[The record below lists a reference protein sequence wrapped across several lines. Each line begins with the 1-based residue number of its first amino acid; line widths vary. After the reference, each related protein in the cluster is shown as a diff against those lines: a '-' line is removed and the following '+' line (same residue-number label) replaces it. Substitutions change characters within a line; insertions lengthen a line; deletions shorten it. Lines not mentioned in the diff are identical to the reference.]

1 MSNFEACSQQHHQKD
16 RLEMIQIPENEIE
29 LKAIRAGGPGGQN
42 VNKVASAIQLR
53 FDSQNSSLPETVK
66 AELLILRDQRISTE
80 GVITI
85 TARQYRN
92 QEANRLAAL
101 ERLGKIIEKAQEKP
115 KHRKATRPTRSSVTR
130 RLEEKTKRSR
140 QKQLRG
146 KINPEE

>member
-1 MSNFEACSQQHHQKD
+1 M
-16 RLEMIQIPENEIE
+16 LVPEHEIE

-53 FDSQNSSLPETVK
+53 FDSQNSSLSDEVK
-66 AELLILRDQRISTE
+66 AAILKLHDQRISTD

-101 ERLGKIIEKAQEKP
+101 ERLDGIIQKAQNQP
-115 KHRKATRPTRSSVTR
+115 KHRKATRPTRASVTK
-130 RLEEKTKRSR
+130 RLAEKTKRSR

-146 KINPEE
+146 KINPDAD

>member
-1 MSNFEACSQQHHQKD
+1 MNELAPIS
-16 RLEMIQIPENEIE
+16 IPENEIE

-53 FDSQNSSLPETVK
+53 FDSQNSSLPEEIK
-66 AELLILRDQRISTE
+66 IRLLKIRDQRISAD

-101 ERLGKIIEKAQEKP
+101 ERLDKIIQKAQILP
-115 KHRKATRPTRSSVTR
+115 KKRKTTRPTRASVSR
-130 RLEEKTKRSR
+130 RLETKSKRSQ
-140 QKQLRG
+140 QKKLRG
-146 KINPEE
+146 KIDSSHD

>member
-1 MSNFEACSQQHHQKD
+1 M
-16 RLEMIQIPENEIE
+16 LIPENEIE

-53 FDSQNSSLPETVK
+53 FDSQRSSLSDEIK
-66 AELLILRDQRISTE
+66 AEILKLHDQRISSD

-101 ERLGKIIEKAQEKP
+101 ERLDKIIQKAQDKP
-115 KHRKATRPTRSSVTR
+115 KKRKITRPTRASVVR
-130 RLEEKTKRSR
+130 RLDQKTKRSR

-146 KINPEE
+146 KVKPSEE